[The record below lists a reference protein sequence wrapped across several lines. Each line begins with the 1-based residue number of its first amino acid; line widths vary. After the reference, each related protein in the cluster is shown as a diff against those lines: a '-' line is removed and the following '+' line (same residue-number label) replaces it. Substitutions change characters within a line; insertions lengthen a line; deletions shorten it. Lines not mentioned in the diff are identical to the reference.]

1 MLFRVRQKGLPIV
14 GPGSER
20 QNARHALSP
29 HSGDLVAVRP
39 NDCVDRPRTTPTLF
53 NRCDARSAAH
63 FVRLVAQQLK
73 GETLSAMRPNVPV
86 PAPPSA
92 HRMRRAA
99 NVRPVLVPENRKVP
113 ARGCISGRANRQDI
127 VGLGRP
133 NRNEGAV
140 GQPGDAREAS

>member
-1 MLFRVRQKGLPIV
+1 MVTEKMFEAALGISSPWYIAGMNFEPSQRKLMIRVDFEV
-14 GPGSER
+14 GSRFVVPG
-20 QNARHALSP
+20 Q
-29 HSGDLVAVRP
+29 SGEHPVHD
-39 NDCVDRPRTTPTLF
+39 TL
-53 NRCDARSAAH
+53 A
-63 FVRLVAQQLK
+63 VRLVAQQLK
-73 GETLSAMRPNVPV
+73 GETLSAMQPTVPV

-92 HRMRRAA
+92 HGMRRAA

-140 GQPGDAREAS
+140 GQPGEAREAS